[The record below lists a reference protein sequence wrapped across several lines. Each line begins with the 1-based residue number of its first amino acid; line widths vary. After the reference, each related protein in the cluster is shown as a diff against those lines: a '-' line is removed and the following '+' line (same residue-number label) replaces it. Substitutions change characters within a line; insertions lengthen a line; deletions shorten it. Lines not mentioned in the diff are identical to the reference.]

1 MFGLLEHL
9 VHACRSRA
17 QTGGIIL
24 VAGFCMLL
32 SMAIAPAQTAS
43 EVPASEAQSGD
54 HPAPVSLYDQGGINV
69 SSVETPNTLELTVR
83 APEPILVSV
92 EVDRDQNGQV
102 DRLVD
107 VAYRPQRDGTLC
119 TQFLIDETHSTG
131 CGGFV
136 STAWLKDLKN
146 EEGRR
151 QYTLVLPKRELSFNR
166 PFVKL
171 GLVMWNSAQR
181 QTTFFPPGRF
191 NDTVS
196 IPYRITA
203 PADESAGSGLD
214 QTPPA
219 APAPGGGIV
228 GFGLGSDYG
237 KWNQHP
243 PPGVYKTGG
252 NICNPIL
259 IHAVDPHYPER
270 AARAKYQGVC
280 IIGSIVDAQG
290 NPQNVRVVRP
300 LGMGLDEE
308 ALKAVRK
315 YKFKPALM
323 DGKTPVPVEINMEV
337 NFRIY

>member
-1 MFGLLEHL
+1 LFRLLEHL
-9 VHACRSRA
+9 VHACRSTA
-17 QTGGIIL
+17 KTGGVISG
-24 VAGFCMLL
+24 AGLCILL
-32 SMAIAPAQTAS
+32 STAIAPAQTTS
-43 EVPASEAQSGD
+43 GIPASEAKSGD
-54 HPAPVSLYDQGGINV
+54 HPPLVSLYDQGGINV

-83 APEPILVSV
+83 APEPVFVSV

-119 TQFLIDETHSTG
+119 TQFLIDETHSTA

-136 STAWLKDLKN
+136 STAWLKDLKVDD
-146 EEGRR
+146 GRR
-151 QYTLVLPKRELSFNR
+151 QYTLVLPKKELSFNR
-166 PFVKL
+166 PSVKL
-171 GLVMWNSAQR
+171 SLVMWNSTQR

-196 IPYRITA
+196 IPYWITA
-203 PADESAGSGLD
+203 PANESVRSALE
-214 QTPPA
+214 QTAPA
-219 APAPGGGIV
+219 TPAPGGGTA
-228 GFGLGSDYG
+228 GYGLGSGYTQWDH
-237 KWNQHP
+237 NP
-243 PPGVYKTGG
+243 PAGVYKPGG
-252 NICNPIL
+252 NVANPIL
-259 IHAVDPHYPER
+259 KYAVDPHYSEQAR
-270 AARAKYQGVC
+270 RAKYQGVC
-280 IIGSIVDAQG
+280 VIALIVDAQG
-290 NPQNVRVVRP
+290 NPQNARVVRP

>member
-1 MFGLLEHL
+1 LFRLLEHL
-9 VHACRSRA
+9 VHACRSTA
-17 QTGGIIL
+17 KTGGIIS
-24 VAGFCMLL
+24 VAGLCVVL
-32 SMAIAPAQTAS
+32 STAIAPAQTAS
-43 EVPASEAQSGD
+43 GLPASEAQSDD
-54 HPAPVSLYDQGGINV
+54 HPSPVTLYDQGGINV

-136 STAWLKDLKN
+136 STAWLKDLKVDD
-146 EEGRR
+146 GRR
-151 QYTLVLPKRELSFNR
+151 QYTLVLPKKELSFNR
-166 PFVKL
+166 SSVKL
-171 GLVMWNSAQR
+171 SLVMWNSAQR

-191 NDTVS
+191 NDTVG

-203 PADESAGSGLD
+203 PADESARSALD

-219 APAPGGGIV
+219 TPTPGGGIV

-237 KWNQHP
+237 KWGQHP
-243 PPGVYKTGG
+243 PPGIYKTGG
-252 NICNPIL
+252 NVSNPVL
-259 IHAVDPHYPER
+259 KHAVDPHYPEQ
-270 AARAKYQGVC
+270 ARKAKYQGVC
-280 IIGSIVDAQG
+280 VVGLIVDVQG
-290 NPQNVRVVRP
+290 NPQNVHVVRP